1 MTTRKQPKINPN
13 THRPLSDVIDRYQ
26 TQRDTAM
33 NDRLELLAD
42 TQATRQELEQIF
54 KEELDLDQAYKLD
67 TWRE

>member
-1 MTTRKQPKINPN
+1 
-13 THRPLSDVIDRYQ
+13 
-26 TQRDTAM
+26 M

>member
-13 THRPLSDVIDRYQ
+13 NHRPRSDVLCRYQ

-33 NDRLELLAD
+33 NDRLDLLAD

-54 KEELDLDQAYKLD
+54 KEELDLDHAYKLD